1 MVESLGLRENA
12 PEAEHHSRA
21 VFAHVKGLRPM
32 DEIMASPSQGRR
44 LHDGTFH
51 HMFEGGWMWVIP
63 FDNFDRSTSKLASVG
78 LMLDPRIHP
87 KREGVDAETEFHE
100 IVARFP
106 DMAKHMEGIQTVRP
120 FVGTG
125 RLQYAAS
132 TSVGDR
138 FLLSPSTYGFVDAL
152 YSNGLVHT
160 FESVHFAA
168 HHLLSAFGSM
178 EGDAARGD
186 LWLQRACFKFFAS
199 GNVAEFDAFLKEE
212 RPGADAPLS
221 AEKQALLDDL
231 RALMTAGSEGVADQM
246 FARIRQE
253 SWLPRHVFDWGNPQA
268 HNADFSRPE
277 VVGPLLE
284 WGFTASPEALR
295 EGLFDFPMPPA
306 MA

>member
-1 MVESLGLRENA
+1 MADNPESNA
-12 PEAEHHSRA
+12 RSHKTARH
-21 VFAHVKGLRPM
+21 
-32 DEIMASPSQGRR
+32 
-44 LHDGTFH
+44 T
-51 HMFEGGWMWVIP
+51 P
-63 FDNFDRSTSKLASVG
+63 FQD
-78 LMLDPRIHP
+78 
-87 KREGVDAETEFHE
+87 
-100 IVARFP
+100 
-106 DMAKHMEGIQTVRP
+106 
-120 FVGTG
+120 
-125 RLQYAAS
+125 
-132 TSVGDR
+132 
-138 FLLSPSTYGFVDAL
+138 
-152 YSNGLVHT
+152 
-160 FESVHFAA
+160 
-168 HHLLSAFGSM
+168 HLLSAFGSM

-186 LWLQRACFKFFAS
+186 LSQEAFAAVDGLHRRQWAGADQMITGAYQAMGSSDTWHAWTQYWLAQVLFGDLWLLQRACFKFFAS

-221 AEKQALLDDL
+221 AEKQALLDDF